1 VEARQAETDQ
11 KVSGVDAAT
20 ANRKGGEGAAAERH
34 HRRAPIAQH

>member
-11 KVSGVDAAT
+11 KVSGMDAAT
-20 ANRKGGEGAAAERH
+20 ADRKGGKGAAAERH

>member
-20 ANRKGGEGAAAERH
+20 TDRTGGKGAAAERH
-34 HRRAPIAQH
+34 YRRASIAQH